1 MSDAHAP
8 GSGKFSSWAG
18 IAGVGAYAA
27 CYAAALLALSTQPD
41 FSLGEPLF
49 ALAVLGVIFPLM
61 ALALTRNATARPG
74 LQAVSR
80 SEGLAVLA
88 YVGVFAVAVLGF
100 GFSAINQA
108 WPAEPTQSVVKLLAK
123 LVTMV
128 ALPVALLA
136 AFGHRWRDTLAPA
149 WRWSK
154 HGRAL
159 LVLGAALLAFQAAFG
174 RGLKTLNELQPTIAT
189 LAWAIPACLV
199 WQTLEAGLC
208 EEVLFRVVLQSRLAT
223 LLKSETASVCV
234 ASLLFGLA
242 HAPGLYLR
250 GASLMEGADA
260 HPTLLW
266 SVAYSIAIVSPAGL
280 LFGVVWS
287 RTRSLAL
294 VVVLHG
300 LIDSLP
306 ALAPF
311 IETWTR
317 S

>member
-1 MSDAHAP
+1 MSDVHAP
-8 GSGKFSSWAG
+8 ASARASPWAG
-18 IAGVGAYAA
+18 IAGVAAYAA
-27 CYAAALLALSTQPD
+27 CYAAALLALSTQTG
-41 FSLGEPLF
+41 FSLEEPLF
-49 ALAVLGVIFPLM
+49 ALAVLGVIFPLI
-61 ALALTRNATARPG
+61 ALALTRNSTIRPAIRG
-74 LQAVSR
+74 ASR

-88 YVGVFAVAVLGF
+88 YVAVFAVAVLGF
-100 GFSAINQA
+100 GFSAINHA
-108 WPAEPTQSVVKLLAK
+108 WPADPAQSVVKLLAK
-123 LVTMV
+123 LLTMV
-128 ALPVALLA
+128 VLPVALLA

-159 LVLGAALLAFQAAFG
+159 LVLGAALLLFQAVFG
-174 RGLKTLNELQPTIAT
+174 RGLKTLNELQPTFAT
-189 LAWAIPACLV
+189 LAWAIPACLA

-208 EEVLFRVVLQSRLAT
+208 EEVLFRVFLQTRLAA
-223 LLKSETASVCV
+223 LLKSETASVCI

-317 S
+317 